1 MRLDKFLKVSTLIR
15 RRTIAKEAAE
25 NNIIYIND
33 KLSKP
38 STSLK
43 VGDIIKMEFARKTII
58 VKVTS
63 LTQIKGESM
72 FDLISEERRHN

>member
-15 RRTIAKEAAE
+15 RRTIAKAAE

>member
-43 VGDIIKMEFARKTII
+43 VGDIIKMEFARKIII